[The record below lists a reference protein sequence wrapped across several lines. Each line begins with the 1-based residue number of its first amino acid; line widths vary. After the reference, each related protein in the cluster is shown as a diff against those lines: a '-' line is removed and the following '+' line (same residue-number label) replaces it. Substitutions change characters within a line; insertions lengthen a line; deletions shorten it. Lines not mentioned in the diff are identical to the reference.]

1 MKYAAILCFACI
13 PLLWSRRRTARL
25 KGRAAVLSEIC
36 AMLAGFQM
44 RLEFDNPTT
53 AELIE
58 GACKDNALPR
68 LKFLR
73 ECLAIL
79 RSEAGVFSE
88 VWESAAL
95 RDKPLTACLTKEDT
109 GALLAFGAALG
120 TTDTGGQLLLCRRF
134 MAEFGEKR
142 AAAEEESARLTKIY
156 TSLGITGA
164 LAVVILLI

>member
-1 MKYAAILCFACI
+1 MKYAAILCLACI
-13 PLLWSRRRTARL
+13 PLLWSRRRTAKL
-25 KGRAAVLSEIC
+25 SGRAAALSEIC

-58 GACKDNALPR
+58 GVCKDGALPR

-73 ECLAIL
+73 ECLATL
-79 RSEAGVFSE
+79 KSEAGTFSE
-88 VWESAAL
+88 VFEGAVL
-95 RDKPLTACLTKEDT
+95 RDKQLADCLTKEDT

-134 MAEFGEKR
+134 MAEFGERR
-142 AAAEEESARLTKIY
+142 AAAVEESVRLSKVY
-156 TSLGITGA
+156 ASLGVTGA
-164 LAVVILLI
+164 LAIVILLI